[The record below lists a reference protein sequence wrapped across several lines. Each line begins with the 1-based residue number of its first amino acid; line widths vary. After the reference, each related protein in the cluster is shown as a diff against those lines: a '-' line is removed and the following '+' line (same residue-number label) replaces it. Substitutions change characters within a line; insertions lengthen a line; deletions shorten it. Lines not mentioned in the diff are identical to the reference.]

1 MSLSGPPHRDPLRSL
16 EARADALEKRTV
28 RPSSESGAEHGRAA
42 DQAYK
47 IIAELF
53 GGVLV
58 GLALGFGVDRLTGRT
73 APWGLIGGV
82 LLGFAVSIWMAK
94 RTADR
99 LSAQHAAENTAPAP
113 AVTRT
118 EDEDEG

>member
-1 MSLSGPPHRDPLRSL
+1 MSPSGPHDGDPLRSL
-16 EARADALEKRTV
+16 EARADALETRTA
-28 RPSSESGAEHGRAA
+28 RPSGAEHGRAA

-58 GLALGFGVDRLTGRT
+58 GLALGFGFQELTGIK
-73 APWGLIGGV
+73 PWGLIGGV

-99 LSAQHAAENTAPAP
+99 LTAQALSEAAAPAP
-113 AVTRT
+113 AVART
-118 EDEDEG
+118 EDEDEA

>member
-1 MSLSGPPHRDPLRSL
+1 M
-16 EARADALEKRTV
+16 
-28 RPSSESGAEHGRAA
+28 RPSSGAEHGRAA

-58 GLALGFGVDRLTGRT
+58 GLALGFGFQQLTGLK
-73 APWGLIGGV
+73 PWGLIGGV

-99 LSAQHAAENTAPAP
+99 LTAQYVAETAPT
-113 AVTRT
+113 VTPVVRT
-118 EDEDEG
+118 QDEDEG

>member
-1 MSLSGPPHRDPLRSL
+1 MRSL
-16 EARADALEKRTV
+16 EARADALEKRAV
-28 RPSSESGAEHGRAA
+28 RPSSGAEHGRAA

-58 GLALGFGVDRLTGRT
+58 GLALGFGVDRLTGVT

-82 LLGFAVSIWMAK
+82 LAGFAVSIWMAK

-99 LSAQHAAENTAPAP
+99 LSAQYVAENTAPAP
-113 AVTRT
+113 AVTRI
-118 EDEDEG
+118 EDEDEA

>member
-1 MSLSGPPHRDPLRSL
+1 MSPSGPQGGDPLRSL
-16 EARADALEKRTV
+16 EARADALEKRTG
-28 RPSSESGAEHGRAA
+28 RPSIGGEHGRAA
-42 DQAYK
+42 DQAYR

-58 GLALGFGVDRLTGRT
+58 GLALGFGFQQLTGIK
-73 APWGLIGGV
+73 PWGLIGGV

-99 LSAQHAAENTAPAP
+99 LTAQALSETAPSAP
-113 AVTRT
+113 AATRT
-118 EDEDEG
+118 QDEDEA

>member
-1 MSLSGPPHRDPLRSL
+1 MSPSGPPHGDPLRSL
-16 EARADALEKRTV
+16 EARADALEKRAV
-28 RPSSESGAEHGRAA
+28 RSPGAEHGRAA

-99 LSAQHAAENTAPAP
+99 LAAQAVSETAPTAP
-113 AVTRT
+113 PVARI

>member
-1 MSLSGPPHRDPLRSL
+1 MSPSDPSHGDPLRSL
-16 EARADALEKRTV
+16 EDRADALERRTA
-28 RPSSESGAEHGRAA
+28 RPVPGAGNRAV

-47 IIAELF
+47 IIAELL
-53 GGVLV
+53 GGAIV

-99 LSAQHAAENTAPAP
+99 LTAQATSEAAPAAP
-113 AVTRT
+113 AVVRT
-118 EDEDEG
+118 QDEDEV

>member
-1 MSLSGPPHRDPLRSL
+1 MSPSGPHDGDPLRSL
-16 EARADALEKRTV
+16 EARADALEKRAV
-28 RPSSESGAEHGRAA
+28 RPSSGGEHGRAA

-58 GLALGFGVDRLTGRT
+58 GLALGFGAQLVFPALK
-73 APWGLIGGV
+73 PWGLIVGV
-82 LLGFAVSIWMAK
+82 LAGFAVSIWMAK

-99 LSAQHAAENTAPAP
+99 LTAQAMSETAPTAP
-113 AVTRT
+113 PVARI